1 MAVAD
6 GKGDAVGVMEAP
18 HPDTGKLR
26 ARSLQAVNLGN
37 TVRHGPRASNRAAG
51 ECLISVRRLEPFPAT
66 HIDGDRVIG
75 DQQVRHETTFWRA
88 PAAGGQGS
96 CCRSAIDP
104 RLVPTMACPYV
115 AGWRGAVTVVRQ
127 AGRGA

>member
-37 TVRHGPRASNRAAG
+37 TVRHGPRASDRAAG
-51 ECLISVRRLEPFPAT
+51 ECLISVRRLEPFPAR

-75 DQQVRHETTFWRA
+75 NQQARHETTFWRA
-88 PAAGGQGS
+88 PAVGGQRS
-96 CCRSAIDP
+96 CSRSAIY
-104 RLVPTMACPYV
+104 RVSC
-115 AGWRGAVTVVRQ
+115 R
-127 AGRGA
+127 